1 MIEELTVKDFYLF
14 FSFAWTVLAGVR
26 LYRAYAGTMPGWI
39 VSLNHS
45 RPVTMSNRQRWV
57 NAAFGIC
64 YLGFGIMHM
73 IFYMRLAHPS
83 G

>member
-1 MIEELTVKDFYLF
+1 MIRT
-14 FSFAWTVLAGVR
+14 
-26 LYRAYAGTMPGWI
+26 
-39 VSLNHS
+39 
-45 RPVTMSNRQRWV
+45 RQRWV

>member
-1 MIEELTVKDFYLF
+1 MTFHLF
-14 FSFAWTVLAGVR
+14 FAFLWIAMGAVYLH
-26 LYRAYAGTMPGWI
+26 RAYSGVMSMGI
-39 VSLNHS
+39 VTLMTSE
-45 RPVTMSNRQRWV
+45 PVMIRTRQRWV